1 MQRTSSAEPKRE
13 RGELVR
19 LPPGFFMLLLV
30 CTASMNALVRA
41 QQCASYDP
49 GIAAGT
55 PAQLCALYRL
65 PSSLYENQALN
76 LTQASSAAL
85 SSQQLQLAPVLPYE
99 CTRVFMPWVC
109 ATAYPLC
116 SMEPSLVDPGLLLP
130 VALPTCYETCVEA
143 ENACRAHWEELG
155 VGELFPPCNA
165 TQSLTGLPIWPQNQS
180 IFPIPPPLGP
190 VPVQCSVPLST
201 PEEFVFPCPEDLE
214 FNPSISGEPTCN
226 IPCLPAY
233 ADESWRLGVYL
244 AAVIPAWITFVFL
257 LISLLFFALIPAYRE
272 WPRRMFIYLAVAL
285 FVLNIAFIMMTFRDY
300 KTLNCHNDF
309 YCGLQTFL
317 LTSVALCAGW
327 WWALTIIIT
336 FINVVWNTAKM
347 NLQQQRRRNAVITE
361 VICHIIGWG
370 SALIPVIV
378 YVAMDGYT
386 VSNIGVSAASLVL
399 CAPGSEEKWFI
410 WVGVYLWLLISLV
423 IVLILGPAIAMFM
436 SRVSSRSI
444 RSTIIRLLVY
454 SLYYVVVLVFVVV
467 NQGVKTG
474 NVDRYLSQVEAWYQ
488 CTLAGGLDCPSVDTL
503 TSTAFEVVSF
513 LILNFV
519 GTVFTCT
526 IALTPRNLR
535 YVRSMLS
542 NLRHGR
548 PLYDGLG
555 TGTLTSVTKRT
566 PTSGG
571 GTGTGGIGGDDSATV
586 TEFAPTSI
594 STL

>member
-1 MQRTSSAEPKRE
+1 
-13 RGELVR
+13 VR

-214 FNPSISGEPTCN
+214 FNPDDDDQSTCE
-226 IPCLPAY
+226 IPCIPSYVDLDSRSA
-233 ADESWRLGVYL
+233 VYL
-244 AAVIPAWITFVFL
+244 SVTISSWLSFAFL
-257 LISLLFFALIPAYRE
+257 VVGILIFFLIPAYRE
-272 WPRRMFIYLAVAL
+272 WPRRMFFYLAFSIL
-285 FVLNIAFIMMTFRDY
+285 ILNAGSMMMVFRSY
-300 KTLNCHNDF
+300 KTLNCHSDF

-317 LTSVALCAGW
+317 TTTFGVISSW
-327 WWALTIIIT
+327 WWALTLVIT
-336 FINVVWNTAKM
+336 FVTVVWNTSQM
-347 NLQQQRRRNAVITE
+347 NLHQDSRSKFILE
-361 VICHIIGWG
+361 VICHIVGWG
-370 SALIPVIV
+370 SGLIPLIFYLAMDAYHVENRSVAAATLVLCPSGAPPLWFTWIAVYLWIMIPLVIVIILAPVIV
-378 YVAMDGYT
+378 
-386 VSNIGVSAASLVL
+386 
-399 CAPGSEEKWFI
+399 
-410 WVGVYLWLLISLV
+410 VY
-423 IVLILGPAIAMFM
+423 M
-436 SRVSSRSI
+436 SYVSSKSLRNTSL
-444 RSTIIRLLVY
+444 RLIVY
-454 SLYYVVVLVFVVV
+454 SGYYVVAIVLTIV
-467 NQGVKTG
+467 NQGVVTS
-474 NVDRYLSQVEAWYQ
+474 NVDRYQDEVAAWYECSLRGEPECPDVQLLSPVALQ
-488 CTLAGGLDCPSVDTL
+488 CVP
-503 TSTAFEVVSF
+503 
-513 LILNFV
+513 LILTNCAGMVFV
-519 GTVFTCT
+519 IL
-526 IALTPRNLR
+526 IALTPRNFRTLR
-535 YVRSMLS
+535 AMFG
-542 NLRHGR
+542 NLRNDR
-548 PLYDGLG
+548 PVYDGVGTRRTTLG
-555 TGTLTSVTKRT
+555 GRTTSRQTLET
-566 PTSGG
+566 PETASSTALSG
-571 GTGTGGIGGDDSATV
+571 S
-586 TEFAPTSI
+586 SN
-594 STL
+594 